1 MPIYKLTHRKI
12 QTAKPKN
19 NPYKIFDGRGLYVL
33 IKPNGTKYWRM
44 KYRIKGKEKL
54 RSYGR
59 FPEISLDEVRNLAEE
74 DLVLIRQDVDPI
86 KIDIENRNNEKFEAK
101 NSFQFVAS
109 EWIEKR
115 IFTWK
120 SEKHKADVIR
130 SIELDILPKLGGI
143 SINDITPVDVLECV
157 RSIEERGVGE
167 TAYRALQRI
176 RSIFRYSI
184 ATGRCLSN
192 PARDLTPALK
202 KIIVKHHPALSEQK
216 IAEFLIKLENF
227 QGSKFTKIAL
237 ELIHLTALRPKEL
250 RFGRWE
256 EINLEAENP
265 EWRIPGERMKIKA
278 DKEHIVPLSKQA
290 VVLLKDLRSLSGHG
304 EILFTGRNNP
314 ARPISENT
322 MNKAIAKMGYK
333 GLHSSHGSRTVFSTI
348 SNESELWPVD
358 AIELQLD
365 HKLKDKIRAAYSR
378 GLYLKQRRKLMQW
391 YADYLDELKLK
402 GGNRNA

>member
-1 MPIYKLTHRKI
+1 MSIYKLTFRKI
-12 QTAKPKN
+12 QSTKPKEK
-19 NPYKIFDGRGLYVL
+19 PYKIFDGRGLYVL
-33 IKPNGTKYWRM
+33 INPNGTKYWRM

-59 FPEISLDEVRNLAEE
+59 FPEVPLEQVRKLAEK
-74 DLVLIRQDVDPI
+74 DLAFIRQDIDPI
-86 KIDIENRNNEKFEAK
+86 KKDRENRNNEKHDAA
-101 NSFQFVAS
+101 NSFQLVSS
-109 EWIEKR
+109 EWIAKR
-115 IFTWK
+115 MHTWK

-130 SIELDILPKLGGI
+130 SIEVDILPKLGSL
-143 SINDITPVDVLECV
+143 SINYITPVDVLECV
-157 RSIEERGVGE
+157 RAIEERGVGE

-192 PARDLTPALK
+192 PASDLAPALK
-202 KIIVKHHPALSEQK
+202 KLNVEHHPALTEK
-216 IAEFLIKLENF
+216 KMPEFLNKLENF

-237 ELIHLTALRPKEL
+237 KLIHLTALRPKEL
-250 RFGRWE
+250 RLGRWD
-256 EINLEAENP
+256 EIDLSKSNP
-265 EWRIPGERMKIKA
+265 EWRIPGDRMKIKG
-278 DKEHIVPLSKQA
+278 DKEHIVPLSSQA
-290 VVLLKDLRSLSGHG
+290 VGLLKDLRSMSGHG
-304 EILFTGRNNP
+304 ELLFTGRNNP
-314 ARPISENT
+314 AKPISENT

-348 SNESELWPVD
+348 SNESELWSVD

-378 GLYLKQRRKLMQW
+378 GSYLNQRRELMQW

-402 GGNRNA
+402 GK